1 MISESHGSDTDDIAL
16 LIVRKLYSTI
26 NPLSSYM
33 KSQFLLIAILAVGFN
48 VLAEEGGSGHYLPG
62 AMSSFLDS
70 VPLKESFT
78 VRYNLVYYDGGLRL
92 NEPLP
97 IAGLKTLGAN
107 ATSWAHGLTLAW
119 RPPVEIGARW
129 SYAASI
135 TIPVVWMDVTANV
148 TAGPVSVR
156 RSSTLNGLGD
166 IVLMPVMLNYN
177 INSNLNANFRAGIYA
192 PTGDYKVGR
201 LANTGKNFWTFE
213 PTLGLT

>member
-1 MISESHGSDTDDIAL
+1 MD
-16 LIVRKLYSTI
+16 
-26 NPLSSYM
+26 
-33 KSQFLLIAILAVGFN
+33 
-48 VLAEEGGSGHYLPG
+48 
-62 AMSSFLDS
+62 
-70 VPLKESFT
+70 
-78 VRYNLVYYDGGLRL
+78 
-92 NEPLP
+92 
-97 IAGLKTLGAN
+97 